1 MSTIS
6 VNNLVNVIASPT
18 ALVVGT
24 ATNNP
29 LLFQTNNVLAAT
41 VDINQNLIL
50 SGTGFFGVP
59 RGTTSQRPGS
69 PQQAALRFNTTLVQ
83 LELYDGASWVSSSIG
98 FTSGAGA
105 PSGSTAVSPPF
116 YVDVSTAPRN
126 LYFYSVGAWNLVTPP
141 TASQTV
147 SGIARLATSAEAI
160 AGTSTGTTISP
171 ATLRA
176 SVNSNYIGVIATA
189 PAFTPVVQLDC
200 VRYSNGTFL
209 KATAGTSP
217 GNLAVGFADVT
228 NLTLVTSGVLG
239 GFTGLVQDSAYF
251 LSASTA
257 GAITNIAPSD
267 SIRVGT
273 AVSTTQ
279 LLVRVSSGGGAATGG
294 GGVTKTITQAA
305 HGFVVGSWLYHNG
318 TTYIAARA
326 DLDSTSDVVG
336 VVTVVTDSSNFTLT
350 SAGYVTGLS
359 GLSPGNANYLSIS
372 VAGALQTMPP
382 TAFGQIEKPLLIA
395 DSATSGFVAIM
406 RGSIIGSGS
415 SGVTKPIV
423 QNSHGFSIGNW
434 VYHNGVN
441 YQLARADIDAT
452 SDALGV
458 VSFVTDA
465 NNFTL
470 TVGGFVSGLSGL
482 TAGSAHRIS
491 PTVAGAIQI
500 AAPTVAG
507 QIDKPVFMADTSN
520 SGYVIIMRANA
531 VVFAKPIGAVGGST
545 DQIFF
550 ENDQIVTTN
559 YTLAAGKNAGTFG
572 PTTINTGASVTV
584 PDGATW
590 SIV

>member
-6 VNNLVNVIASPT
+6 VNNLVNVIATPT
-18 ALVVGT
+18 SLVVGT

-29 LLFQTNNVLAAT
+29 LLLQTNNVLAAT
-41 VDINQNLIL
+41 FDINQNLIL
-50 SGTGFFGVP
+50 SGTGFLGVAK
-59 RGTTSQRPGS
+59 GTTAQRPGAPS
-69 PQQAALRFNTTLVQ
+69 SGALRFNTSLVQ

-105 PSGSTAVSPPF
+105 PSGATAVSPPF
-116 YVDVSTAPRN
+116 YVDVSASPRN

-147 SGIARLATSAEAI
+147 TGISRLATTAEAI
-160 AGTSTGTTISP
+160 AQTSTTLTVSP
-171 ATLRA
+171 ATLKA
-176 SVNSNYIGVIATA
+176 SINSNYIGVIATA
-189 PAFTPVVQLDC
+189 AFFTPVVNLDC

-209 KATAGTSP
+209 KATAGTAP
-217 GNLAVGFADVT
+217 GNLAVGFVDVA
-228 NLTLVTSGVLG
+228 NLTLVTSGILG

-251 LSASTA
+251 LSSSVA
-257 GAITNIAPSD
+257 GGITSVSPAD

-279 LLVRVSSGGGAATGG
+279 LLVRISSGSSGG
-294 GGVTKTITQAA
+294 GGVTRTVTQAA

-318 TTYIAARA
+318 TTFLPARA
-326 DLDSTSDVVG
+326 DVDTTSDVVG
-336 VVTVVTDSSNFTLT
+336 VVTAVTDANNFTIT
-350 SAGYVTGLS
+350 SAGYITGVS
-359 GLSPGNANYLSIS
+359 GLSPGNANYLS
-372 VAGALQTMPP
+372 VTTAGSSQTIPP
-382 TAFGQIEKPLLIA
+382 TAFGQIEKPLIIA

-415 SGVTKPIV
+415 SGLTKTV
-423 QNSHGFSIGNW
+423 AQNAHGFSIGNW
-434 VYHNGVN
+434 LYHTGTAYALSKTDV
-441 YQLARADIDAT
+441 DTT

-500 AAPTVAG
+500 AAPTIAG

-531 VVFAKPIGAVGGST
+531 VIFAKPIGAVGGST

-550 ENDQIVTTN
+550 ENDQIITTN
-559 YTLAAGKNAGTFG
+559 YTLTAGKNAGTFG
-572 PTTINTGASVTV
+572 PTLINTGASVSV